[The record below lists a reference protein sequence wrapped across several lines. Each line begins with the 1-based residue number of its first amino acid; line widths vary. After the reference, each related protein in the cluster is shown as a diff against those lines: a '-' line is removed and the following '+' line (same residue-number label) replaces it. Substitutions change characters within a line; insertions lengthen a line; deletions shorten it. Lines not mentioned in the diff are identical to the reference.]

1 MRDLEIKRI
10 LVPTDLSQQSIIS
23 LQYAR
28 FFAERFSS
36 ALTLFYVDPIVFPVD
51 IDGSRLP
58 ASLASTPAH
67 MAALTGEIHAW
78 ARSALAGMPYEVAT
92 AVGHP
97 VPTIVR
103 EEAGLAADL
112 VIMATHGLRGWRR
125 LVLGSVTEGVLR
137 RSACPVLSVNRK
149 EGALR
154 NGKPV
159 QRIVCPVNFSAV
171 ARASLNYA
179 SQLAAAF
186 ECELAIVHVIE
197 NEGSTNAVDIPVN
210 IRTWIDRE
218 VQHRCSYREIELRG
232 GAAERVLDFAEDLDA
247 DLIVIGA
254 QHKAFRDQTVIGTT
268 TERLVRFATVPVLS
282 VPVPVPAQAA
292 AREELFAQGVL

>member
-51 IDGSRLP
+51 LDNAGLP
-58 ASLASTPAH
+58 SALTSTKEH
-67 MAALTGEIHAW
+67 IAALTGEIRAW
-78 ARSALAGMPYEVAT
+78 AESALNGVSYEVAA

-103 EEAGLAADL
+103 QEAGLAADL

-137 RSACPVLSVNRK
+137 GSDCPVLSVNRK
-149 EGALR
+149 EGVLR
-154 NGKPV
+154 TGNPIQK
-159 QRIVCPVNFSAV
+159 ILCPINFTFV
-171 ARASLNYA
+171 ARASLDYA
-179 SQLAAAF
+179 TQLAAAF
-186 ECELAIVHVIE
+186 QCELAVVHVIE
-197 NEGSTNAVDIPVN
+197 NEGRADAMDTPANVRV
-210 IRTWIDRE
+210 WIDQV
-218 VQHRCSYREIELRG
+218 VQGRCAYREIELRG
-232 GAAERVLDFAEDLDA
+232 GAAERVLDFAEDLGA

-282 VPVPVPAQAA
+282 VPVAVPAQAA
-292 AREELFAQGVL
+292 APEEQFAHGMR